1 MYADPKEQWAPS
13 DFSGYSWLGP
23 KIWNKLRT
31 FMLSSIVSLASG
43 DWLFSSRILNT
54 FKSQQSE
61 PVVSD
66 TFASGWIVSCGVC
79 WYCCGSSDL
88 LLAAC
93 KSLNIYKDKQWVVTH
108 FSFPFWYF
116 PLTSHSFTMRLY
128 IHMSSWKTP
137 RMVHWNKVG
146 TLLPCRWHKKSPLAQ
161 WGKL

>member
-23 KIWNKLRT
+23 KIWHKLRT
-31 FMLSSIVSLASG
+31 FMLSSIVSLASS

-93 KSLNIYKDKQWVVTH
+93 KSLNIYKCWVVTH
-108 FSFPFWYF
+108 FSFPFNIF
-116 PLTSHSFTMRLY
+116 LSPLTLLLCVCISTWHPGRPQDGALKQSWY
-128 IHMSSWKTP
+128 IVAMS
-137 RMVHWNKVG
+137 M
-146 TLLPCRWHKKSPLAQ
+146 A
-161 WGKL
+161 